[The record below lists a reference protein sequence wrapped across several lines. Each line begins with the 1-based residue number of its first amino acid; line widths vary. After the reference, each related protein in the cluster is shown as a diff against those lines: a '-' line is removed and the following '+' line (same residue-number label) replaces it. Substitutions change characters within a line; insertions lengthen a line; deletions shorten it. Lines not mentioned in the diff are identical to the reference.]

1 MADVQ
6 NIVRGVTEF
15 VQSEAFEQFQI
26 DARDFISAR
35 QGGESAVTK
44 ISQMATS
51 LEDAAEV
58 LNRSFSKPEADAR
71 DEVTNI
77 ISPVVVPKRSG
88 SYFFALT
95 VPVLFFFFGL
105 VGQMFSGAFD
115 ALFGSGIATAFFGPH
130 YFLLVLAFAVLNVA
144 RARIVMVPD
153 GSHALITKFGKLEET
168 VGPGR
173 KFLGFHPRR
182 KVSYLVNTTK
192 EYPYN
197 APIREAPTSGRV
209 NASVDLFLQ
218 FRIED
223 PVEFIF
229 TLGGVNGFSEKLHN
243 AISEVTRALIYEQKA
258 EEIYDLIGESTQGML
273 ETLNRQFLPAVRF
286 VNANIT
292 HAEPSSQEYRMD
304 LAAAEVVK
312 VAKEAYT
319 YQYELELRKSQDE
332 GDLNKELASLRQ
344 THSEIRADIAT
355 SQAQINTAHEKAIN
369 QANAYARQLLVE
381 ARSDA
386 QANAALLEAQALDIR
401 TVNSAYYPEI
411 LEYRYKREVLDKIT
425 AVADKLPQI
434 VNIGEAKNNNIDF
447 MAVARQM
454 MGIEDKSLYTEDEIR
469 AIRGRAKEIMGR
481 IKERTVKLNDI
492 VEQDAEMLSM
502 ADIDPTIAKGAE
514 AVLPPAA
521 VAEVED
527 SDEGES

>member
-1 MADVQ
+1 MANVQ
-6 NIVRGVTEF
+6 NIVRGVAEF
-15 VQSEAFEQFQI
+15 VQSEEFEQFQI

-35 QGGESAVTK
+35 QGGGSAVTK
-44 ISQMATS
+44 ISQMATT

-58 LNRSFSKPEADAR
+58 LNRSFTKSEAEVR

-77 ISPVVVPKRSG
+77 ISPVVVPKRAG

-95 VPVLFFFFGL
+95 IPVLFFFFGL
-105 VGQMFSGAFD
+105 VGQLFSGVFD
-115 ALFGSGIATAFFGPH
+115 SLFGSGIATAFFGAH
-130 YFLLVLAFAVLNVA
+130 YFLLVLVFAILSVA

-182 KVSYLVNTTK
+182 KVSYIVNTTK

-197 APIREAPTSGRV
+197 APIREAPTAGRV
-209 NASVDLFLQ
+209 DASVDLFLQ
-218 FRIED
+218 FRIDD

-258 EEIYDLIGESTQGML
+258 EGIYDLIGESTQGML
-273 ETLNRQFLPAVRF
+273 VTLNRQFLPAVRF

-319 YQYELELRKSQDE
+319 FQYELELRKSQDE

-344 THSEIRADIAT
+344 TLSEIRADIAT
-355 SQAQINTAHEKAIN
+355 SQARINTAHEKAIN
-369 QANAYARQLLVE
+369 QANAYAHQLLIG
-381 ARSDA
+381 ARSEA

-434 VNIGEAKNNNIDF
+434 VNLGAAGDNNIDF

-454 MGIEDKSLYTEDEIR
+454 MGIEDKPLYTEEEIKAIR
-469 AIRGRAKEIMGR
+469 ARAKDIMGR
-481 IKERTVKLNDI
+481 IKERTIKLNDL
-492 VEQDAEMLSM
+492 VGKDDEMLSM
-502 ADIDPTIAKGAE
+502 AEIDPTIAE
-514 AVLPPAA
+514 T
-521 VAEVED
+521 
-527 SDEGES
+527 ESSAQGGR